1 MAEPRAG
8 GLDGVLAMRRWWRV
22 EALLALVAA
31 FIGGAAI
38 VAVVIL
44 RTPAAP
50 IAGDDYWRNLHRAVA
65 VVVGESEKS
74 QGPQEWW
81 TFTCSGSLQSHT
93 YCVVDAGYNRPGER
107 P

>member
-8 GLDGVLAMRRWWRV
+8 GLDGVLAMRRWWQV

-31 FIGGAAI
+31 FIGGAAL

-44 RTPAAP
+44 RTPATP
-50 IAGDDYWRNLHRAVA
+50 IVGNYWRNLHQAVA